1 MSISKLTKSIDATKG
16 KSFPPVHL
24 WNPELCV
31 GQEISINR
39 EGDWFYNKSLI
50 KNKKLV
56 NLFSTVLRKDEEN
69 YFLVTPT
76 EKVPVK
82 VDIAPYM
89 ITNFE
94 LLDDQILLDTNLDF
108 SFDLNDINTTRLIS
122 YEDAHIPLVHVR
134 SGIEGFFSRNCY
146 YKLIDL
152 ALKKD
157 IIKDNKLYVLSNNIK
172 HLVGI
177 IA

>member
-1 MSISKLTKSIDATKG
+1 MSISKLTKSIDQTKG

-24 WNPELCV
+24 WNPELCI

-39 EGDWFYNKSLI
+39 EGDWFYNNSII
-50 KNKKLV
+50 KNIKLV
-56 NLFSTVLRKDEEN
+56 KLFSTVLRKDNEN

-76 EKVPVK
+76 EKVPVN

-94 LLDDQILLDTNLDF
+94 LSNNKILLDTNLDF
-108 SFDLNDINTTRLIS
+108 SFDINNINTTRLIR
-122 YEDAHIPLVHVR
+122 YENTYIPLVHVR
-134 SGIEGFFSRNCY
+134 NGIEGFFSRNCY

-152 ALKKD
+152 ALKTD
-157 IIKDNKLYVLSNNIK
+157 IIKDNKLFVLSNNFE
-172 HLVGI
+172 HPVGK